1 MPKNG
6 SQSHVTTNCLASS
19 LTLQVEVDALRI
31 CLSLSIEQNEKGRE
45 WGGSGRGRLRCSWA
59 LWRALR
65 FAFAKVWQRKT
76 ITLARLGFFFA
87 AASFYCNHISHLWQT
102 VLVIVTSEVG
112 SQSPSPSPTLP
123 CLLPQVEQIKR
134 MQSSFS
140 WQCFLTHTVQ
150 EVAEGTKRC
159 PNIFYTFL

>member
-45 WGGSGRGRLRCSWA
+45 RGGEEGENTLQLSSLKSSSVRIRQRMTKENDNTCSTWF
-59 LWRALR
+59 L
-65 FAFAKVWQRKT
+65 FCCC
-76 ITLARLGFFFA
+76 FFF
-87 AASFYCNHISHLWQT
+87 L
-102 VLVIVTSEVG
+102 
-112 SQSPSPSPTLP
+112 QSYFSSLANCPCHCDKWSRQSVPLLLHSPLP

-159 PNIFYTFL
+159 PNIFYTFS

>member
-1 MPKNG
+1 MKREGEEGENTL
-6 SQSHVTTNCLASS
+6 QLSS
-19 LTLQVEVDALRI
+19 LKSSSVRI
-31 CLSLSIEQNEKGRE
+31 RQSMTKENDNT
-45 WGGSGRGRLRCSWA
+45 CSTWF
-59 LWRALR
+59 L
-65 FAFAKVWQRKT
+65 
-76 ITLARLGFFFA
+76 FFA
-87 AASFYCNHISHLWQT
+87 AASFSCNHISHLWQT

-112 SQSPSPSPTLP
+112 SQSPSPHTLL

-159 PNIFYTFL
+159 PNIFYTFS